1 MTIGVDSGAGV
12 SVWPTGLCN
21 DYPTY
26 ATEASRR
33 GTSYRSAGSGTKPI
47 LNQGER
53 KVQLV
58 VDKELAGV
66 RVQVAGV
73 RKPLLSVA
81 DMNDVGHGVFFLAN
95 GEAYS
100 VHRDTGRVT
109 HFARRKGVFEI
120 DAEVPPYSGGSGQP
134 LEA

>member
-1 MTIGVDSGAGV
+1 M
-12 SVWPTGLCN
+12 
-21 DYPTY
+21 
-26 ATEASRR
+26 
-33 GTSYRSAGSGTKPI
+33 
-47 LNQGER
+47 NQGER
-53 KVQLV
+53 KVQLI

-81 DMNDVGHGVFFLAN
+81 DMNDAGHDVFFLAN

-100 VHRDTGRVT
+100 VHRETGRVT
-109 HFARRKGVFEI
+109 NFARRKGVFEI